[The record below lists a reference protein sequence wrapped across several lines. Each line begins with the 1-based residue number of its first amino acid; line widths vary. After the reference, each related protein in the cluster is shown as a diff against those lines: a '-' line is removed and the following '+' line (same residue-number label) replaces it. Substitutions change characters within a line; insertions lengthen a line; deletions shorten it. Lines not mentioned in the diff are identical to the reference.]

1 MGGKNFETGVYSYNK
16 FIKKN
21 NIWIHLQVVRDKK
34 KSGIKHGRLFFFFQK
49 LNFWVLLI
57 VWIWPTFW
65 EEVTYFEL
73 ILLFFV
79 KSSQPFPLAVSLLLF
94 LFHPS
99 CCLRNGNNDC
109 PNTHRLKRPPS
120 FFLWHNYYD
129 LSSAIL
135 NQFPFNRLY
144 PF

>member
-1 MGGKNFETGVYSYNK
+1 MKLGYILIINLL
-16 FIKKN
+16 KK
-21 NIWIHLQVVRDKK
+21 ITFGYTYRLLGIK

-120 FFLWHNYYD
+120 FLLWHNYYD